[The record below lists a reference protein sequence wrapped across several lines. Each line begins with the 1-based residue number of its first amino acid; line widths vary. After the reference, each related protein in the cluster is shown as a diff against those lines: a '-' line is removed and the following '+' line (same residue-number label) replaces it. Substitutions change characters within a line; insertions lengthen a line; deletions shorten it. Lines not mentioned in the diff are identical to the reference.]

1 MSKEAVELVLGKV
14 LLEAD
19 FRLALLA
26 DPDRVLAGFAL
37 NAAEKSWLKRIDSET
52 LESLACLLHGR
63 ISTFHQ
69 KAVNQ

>member
-26 DPDRVLAGFAL
+26 EPDRVLAGFTL
-37 NAAEKSWLKRIDSET
+37 SAAEKSWLKRIDSET
-52 LESLACLLHGR
+52 LENLACLLHGR
-63 ISTFHQ
+63 MGTFHR